1 MLLPLGNFI
10 HLISWCGNFVERRS
24 FRIVSGE
31 SPETMLKLRLQNLY
45 TRESGEITAF
55 FRSVSRK
62 SHVDHIYDVIPR
74 PNFSNS
80 IPNVSFNLISY
91 QEICKKLGLASN

>member
-24 FRIVSGE
+24 FRIASGE

-62 SHVDHIYDVIPR
+62 SYVTTFMTSSLDPIFQI
-74 PNFSNS
+74 
-80 IPNVSFNLISY
+80 VSPM
-91 QEICKKLGLASN
+91 